1 LSDSWIII
9 HDGVYDVTGFLADH
23 PGGKK
28 ILLKNAGTD
37 ATKKFDS
44 FHNASVLTKLGA
56 QYLIGKIGEP
66 EAETADTDE
75 VEDVNP
81 LVVGKPFGDMVPY
94 SDPMW

>member
-1 LSDSWIII
+1 VII
-9 HDGVYDVTGFLADH
+9 HGGVYDLTPFLSEH

-28 ILLKNAGTD
+28 ILLKHAGID
-37 ATKKFDS
+37 ATEKFDA
-44 FHNASVLTKLGA
+44 FHNASVLSKLGA
-56 QYLIGKIGEP
+56 QYLIGKVGGSQEEEVP
-66 EAETADTDE
+66 SVETDE